1 MSNLKTRKEETRQR
15 IVETASRL
23 FQEKGVDGVGVDEI
37 MRESGLTHGG
47 FYAHFAN
54 KEALVAEA
62 CMCALSKASK
72 QWEGLAQLLAD
83 DKRFDQFMD
92 EYLAGDP
99 RTAAPACPVA
109 MLGPDVAR
117 RGEAVQTAYTDGVK
131 RLIDVIGRELGSD
144 RDHAIMAFAAMV
156 GAVNLA
162 ASVGDDKA
170 LASEIFSAT
179 RRELLRCGPQG
190 G

>member
-23 FQEKGVDGVGVDEI
+23 FQQKGVDGVGVDEI

-62 CMCALSKASK
+62 CTCALQQASAK
-72 QWEGLAQLLAD
+72 WSGLGQLLSD
-83 DKRFDQFMD
+83 DARFEQFMN

-99 RTAAPACPVA
+99 RTGAPACPAA

-117 RGEAVQTAYTDGVK
+117 RGEAVQAAYTAGVK
-131 RLIDVIGRELGSD
+131 RMIEVIAKEAGAEREE
-144 RDHAIMAFAAMV
+144 AIAMFAAMI
-156 GAVNLA
+156 GATNLA

-170 LASEIFSAT
+170 LAAEILQAT
-179 RRELLRCGPQG
+179 RRQLLQCGVAEG
-190 G
+190 